1 MFQIIVCSAGRP
13 RILHEQT
20 LRMLARGNTKAPI
33 HIIVPNGQEV
43 QYREAIGEYPCH
55 LHTTE
60 KGLTKQRQFA
70 RNLFPADSRLLF
82 VDDDVQRLREL
93 RDGKLC
99 DVENLDD
106 MVTRCFEVAGDAHL
120 WGVYPIA
127 NRGWQTEKVERDSTY
142 CVGAFYGIVNDIPPE
157 PVDDEAE
164 DWARQLAVLEAGGHT
179 VRFCKWGIQ
188 TRYWKGD
195 TGGIQRTPEGTVAIY
210 NTLAERYASRV
221 VLTTKRNGKL
231 NLKFKRQSPSRRNRL
246 PSPPVPVALAVPEP
260 SPSS

>member
-1 MFQIIVCSAGRP
+1 MLRK
-13 RILHEQT
+13 QT
-20 LRMLARGNTKAPI
+20 LQMLARGNTTAPI

-43 QYREAIGEYPCH
+43 QYRAAIGEYPCH

-60 KGLTKQRQFA
+60 KGLTKQRQYA
-70 RNLFPADSRLLF
+70 RSLFPADSHLLF

-106 MVTRCFEVAGDAHL
+106 MVMRCFEVAGDAHL

-127 NRGWQTEKVERDSTY
+127 NRGWQSEKVERDSTY
-142 CVGAFYGIVNDIPPE
+142 CVGAFYGIVNDIPAEPE
-157 PVDDEAE
+157 ADEGE
-164 DWARQLAVLEAGGHT
+164 DFARQLAVLEAGGHT

-195 TGGIQRTPEGTVAIY
+195 TGGIQRTPESTMAIY
-210 NTLAERYASRV
+210 NALASRYASLV
-221 VLTTKRNGKL
+221 TLTTKRNGKL

-246 PSPPVPVALAVPEP
+246 PSPPAPTLSEVPE
-260 SPSS
+260 S